1 MLQDGGDGAGD
12 ATVQDQDRS
21 AEAGENQPDSNIR
34 GESLVPICVS
44 VCVRERKR
52 ALYPAGLTSFQ
63 SRAFSVLLRNRIS
76 GLE

>member
-1 MLQDGGDGAGD
+1 MVQEMLQYKTKIDQLKQEKTNL
-12 ATVQDQDRS
+12 TVTYEVR
-21 AEAGENQPDSNIR
+21 A
-34 GESLVPICVS
+34 LCLCVS
-44 VCVRERKR
+44 VCERERKR